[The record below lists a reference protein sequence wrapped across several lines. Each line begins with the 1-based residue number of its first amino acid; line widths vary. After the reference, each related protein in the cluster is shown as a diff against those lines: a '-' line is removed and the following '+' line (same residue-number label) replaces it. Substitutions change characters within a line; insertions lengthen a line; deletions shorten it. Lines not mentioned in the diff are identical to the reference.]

1 MVQRYDTQI
10 RQQQIIRAT
19 LKIVAQRGISGLTTA
34 EIAREVGIA
43 EGTIFRHFASKNEI
57 LLATVR
63 YIRDTLLGWSQ
74 DRVAGGG
81 EPLEKLGD
89 ILHFHLE
96 LFEQNSGIPKII
108 FSEQVHLH
116 DEKLRQ
122 LMSETIGEYME
133 LMGTII
139 REGMEKGQFKPDLDV
154 FMVVAAYLGLVQVS
168 LLRWSLGGCQ
178 SSLTESHGRIL
189 HFLSAILQ
197 K

>member
-63 YIRDTLLGWSQ
+63 YIRDTLLGWSRA
-74 DRVAGGG
+74 RVAGGG
-81 EPLEKLGD
+81 EPLEKLSD

-133 LMGTII
+133 LIGTII

-154 FMVVAAYLGLVQVS
+154 SMVVAAYLGLVQVS
-168 LLRWSLGGCQ
+168 LLRWSLGGVNR
-178 SSLTESHGRIL
+178 L
-189 HFLSAILQ
+189 
-197 K
+197 